1 MSNAGE
7 NNAIENKS
15 ELPPPRFDEHA
26 HLKAQ
31 PVMPIP
37 KSRIS
42 QLFEKLFAGGPKTLA
57 LIVILGFLT
66 GALIGVSLVG
76 QNTSAPQAEDQALVL
91 SQENNAVQLED
102 ARVGVSG
109 SRAERTDFR
118 SARSRRA
125 RVSNNGQPRA
135 YRFAV
140 IR

>member
-1 MSNAGE
+1 MNDR
-7 NNAIENKS
+7 NKGVPNQP

-31 PVMPIP
+31 PVMRIR
-37 KSRIS
+37 KSRIT
-42 QLFEKLFAGGPKTLA
+42 LLLEKFSAHSSRSLA

-76 QNTSAPQAEDQALVL
+76 QNTSAPAATDQALVVEPEKEL
-91 SQENNAVQLED
+91 LQLQD
-102 ARVGVSG
+102 AEVGVYGIQTERRNIRSGG
-109 SRAERTDFR
+109 SR
-118 SARSRRA
+118 
-125 RVSNNGQPRA
+125 RVRVPSFGPPRA